1 MADYLN
7 LILFGIYPYIALSV
21 FLIGSLIRFDREQYS
36 WRSGSSQLLRAR
48 QLRWGSNLFHIG
60 VLFILAGHFVG
71 LLTPHQLYTLVITV
85 EAKQMLAIVSGGIA
99 GLFCF
104 IGLTMLIHRRLTDP
118 RIRKTS
124 SAMDIVILLMI
135 WLQLVLGLVTL
146 PFSLEHADGSVMLR
160 LSEWAQR
167 IVTFRGGAAD
177 QIFGLAWPYQLHLI
191 MGMTLFL
198 LFPFSRLV
206 HIWSVPVGYMFRN
219 YQVVRRRD
227 AGRDLVARRGRP
239 I

>member
-1 MADYLN
+1 MTDYLN
-7 LILFGIYPYIALSV
+7 LFLFGIYPYIALSV
-21 FLIGSLIRFDREQYS
+21 FLAGSLIRFDREQYS

-60 VLFILAGHFVG
+60 VLFILFGHFVG
-71 LLTPHQLYTLVITV
+71 LLTPHQLYTLVISV

-99 GLFCF
+99 GVICF
-104 IGLTMLIHRRLTDP
+104 VGLTLLIHRRLVDP

-124 SAMDIVILLMI
+124 TVMDIVILLLI
-135 WLQLVLGLVTL
+135 WVQLVFGLVTL
-146 PFSLEHADGSVMLR
+146 PFSLQHTDGSVMLR

-167 IVTFRGGAAD
+167 IVTFRGGAAE
-177 QIFGLAWPYQLHLI
+177 QVLGLAWPFQAHLV

-206 HIWSVPVGYMFRN
+206 HIWSAPVGYLFRR

-227 AGRDLVARRGRP
+227 AGRALIAGRSRAS
-239 I
+239 